1 MYRYLLI
8 IALLISFLSCKH
20 GHYINTDKEANA
32 TELLQVEN
40 GSYRLRTDDKIT
52 ASIWD
57 HNDLSLGSIFSI
69 YSSSESF
76 GKWVIID
83 SIGNAT
89 LPKIGNVKLSGLT
102 TAEAADTI
110 TRKLSVFLVD
120 PVVVVKVINREVT
133 ILGEVK
139 SPGNYLLDKESYS
152 LYEIIGKA
160 EGFIE
165 YADME
170 KIQLIRDNTSY
181 FIDLTELSE
190 IALHSIKVQ
199 PRDIINIPA
208 KRGKRFD
215 MSSKRIIPFAS
226 AITAIAVFFSLIKN

>member
-1 MYRYLLI
+1 MYKFPLI
-8 IALLISFLSCKH
+8 LGLLISVLSCKP

-32 TELLQVEN
+32 TELLQAVNE
-40 GSYRLRTDDKIT
+40 SYRLRTDDKIT
-52 ASIWD
+52 ASIWG

-76 GKWVIID
+76 GKWVLID
-83 SIGNAT
+83 SSGNAT
-89 LPKIGNVKLSGLT
+89 LPKIGEVKLSGLT

-110 TRKLSVFLVD
+110 VGRLSKFLVD
-120 PVVVVKVINREVT
+120 PVVVIKVINREVT
-133 ILGEVK
+133 VLGEVK
-139 SPGNYLLDKESYS
+139 SPGNYLLDKETNS

-160 EGFIE
+160 EGFLQ
-165 YADME
+165 YANME
-170 KIQLIRDNTSY
+170 RIQLIRDNTSY

-190 IALHSIKVQ
+190 TALHSIKVQ